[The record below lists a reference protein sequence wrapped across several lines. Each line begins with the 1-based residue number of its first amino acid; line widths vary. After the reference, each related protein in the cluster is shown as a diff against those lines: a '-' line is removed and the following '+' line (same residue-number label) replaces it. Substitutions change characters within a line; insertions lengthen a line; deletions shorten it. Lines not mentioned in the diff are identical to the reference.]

1 MKIYE
6 NHNQRMNYVEKS
18 HSDLDYIKR
27 MRESLS
33 PGKDNDAMVL
43 TEEFSMISFRT
54 VVEPAHKYNH
64 RYNHRIEVKI
74 YGYNVRNLEIREV
87 KPSSRDWVEQKLAI
101 NINGRTIRFN
111 VATADKLFNKSS
123 VLNEINFKMR
133 ELLLKI

>member
-18 HSDLDYIKR
+18 RSDLGYRKR
-27 MRESLS
+27 MIDSLK

-54 VVEPAHKYNH
+54 VVEPKHLYS
-64 RYNHRIEVKI
+64 HRIEVKI
-74 YGYNVRNLEIREV
+74 YGYNVKNLEIREV

>member
-18 HSDLDYIKR
+18 HSDLGYIKR

-54 VVEPAHKYNH
+54 VVEPKHLYS
-64 RYNHRIEVKI
+64 HRIEVKI
-74 YGYNVRNLEIREV
+74 YGYNVKNLEIREV

-133 ELLLKI
+133 ELFLKI

>member
-6 NHNQRMNYVEKS
+6 NHNQKMNYVEKS
-18 HSDLDYIKR
+18 HSDLGYIKR

-54 VVEPAHKYNH
+54 VVETKHLYKH
-64 RYNHRIEVKI
+64 RMEVKI

-111 VATADKLFNKSS
+111 VATSDKLFNKSS
-123 VLNEINFKMR
+123 ALNEINFKMR

>member
-1 MKIYE
+1 MKIYNDIE
-6 NHNQRMNYVEKS
+6 QRSYYKNKAF
-18 HSDLDYIKR
+18 LDSEYKKR
-27 MRESLS
+27 MIDSLK

-54 VVEPAHKYNH
+54 VIEPKHK
-64 RYNHRIEVKI
+64 YNHRIEVKI
-74 YGYNVRNLEIREV
+74 YGYNVKNLEIREV